1 MQEVMLDAKLVKL
14 VPASPYLMSCMEVI
28 CLFIYLLHFTRVM
41 DSGIM
46 SSTILF
52 NNGSRFNNLSHPVVI
67 NLSAVSKVLNS
78 ILSSHRSLS
87 RSPSLFIE
95 RPKKPPA
102 KQAIRHRES
111 TTADVF

>member
-1 MQEVMLDAKLVKL
+1 
-14 VPASPYLMSCMEVI
+14 MEVI
-28 CLFIYLLHFTRVM
+28 CLFIYLLHFNRVM

-78 ILSSHRSLS
+78 ILSSHWSLS

-102 KQAIRHRES
+102 TQAIRHRES

>member
-1 MQEVMLDAKLVKL
+1 MQEVLLDAKL
-14 VPASPYLMSCMEVI
+14 VPASPYLRS
-28 CLFIYLLHFTRVM
+28 LYGSHLLIH
-41 DSGIM
+41 
-46 SSTILF
+46 ILVAF
-52 NNGSRFNNLSHPVVI
+52 QQSHGLRNYVKHNTFQQWVVI

-102 KQAIRHRES
+102 TQAIRHRES